1 MILSRTKNIT
11 KPLKIHVALPLYC
24 IMSMTPLYRAG
35 SLKQRKAWNVGT
47 KIILAIVKSSPS
59 SVEVIMKMLS
69 ERILTSGKVGATT
82 IQYTNCLS
90 EVIFQR
96 RSLLMER
103 PNIISYIIDDI
114 AALEVITARNCVID

>member
-1 MILSRTKNIT
+1 
-11 KPLKIHVALPLYC
+11 
-24 IMSMTPLYRAG
+24 MTPLNRAG

-47 KIILAIVKSSPS
+47 KIILAIVKFSSS

-90 EVIFQR
+90 EVISQR

-103 PNIISYIIDDI
+103 PNLISDIIDDI
-114 AALEVITARNCVID
+114 ATLEVITARNSVID